1 MSTNADKP
9 QFRSLLAWPL
19 ALTALYLIGFYLFAN
34 GFLLSRS
41 ALDTASTCN
50 DTLAFAFDKPEG
62 SCWGLNKHKQAY
74 QQPSLNSPNTCVTT
88 RKRVVL
94 LVVDALRYDFVAPQI
109 DSNLPFHNQLP
120 YMQSSVY
127 FPLFSSVLCRS
138 PNKPLHWWVADCSP
152 TRLGIQSCSNS
163 LLMHLQLP
171 SSV

>member
-9 QFRSLLAWPL
+9 QFRSLLAWPI

-62 SCWGLNKHKQAY
+62 SCWGLNKHK
-74 QQPSLNSPNTCVTT
+74 
-88 RKRVVL
+88 KRVVL